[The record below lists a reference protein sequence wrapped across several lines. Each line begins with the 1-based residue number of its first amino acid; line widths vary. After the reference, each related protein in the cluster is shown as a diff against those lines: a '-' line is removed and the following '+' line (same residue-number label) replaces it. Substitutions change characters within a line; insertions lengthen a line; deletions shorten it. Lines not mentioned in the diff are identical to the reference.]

1 MFSDGGHCPSNLK
14 LTGGENARQTG
25 QVSRCVVAQ
34 LLLKLNPCCCLQR
47 CLQHGLLTTDS
58 IQHLVILLLLSWTFP
73 APALGLPICRQ
84 EALARL
90 VPSKSTDTEV
100 FGWKTVSNP
109 ISQES
114 GGCCLSWNPRLVLQ
128 YAMAACWE
136 PVTASSIIPTPWLA
150 PHGNELSGCT
160 TGMTASSCAVLS
172 ACSPFQWMGR
182 ILSPG
187 ALPCCVLLSPA
198 DFGSC
203 EQSRS
208 LSGSVLLSVA
218 RKDG

>member
-1 MFSDGGHCPSNLK
+1 MPFYCIPPLCPSSYLSSLFAEIFWMFSDGGHCPSNLK

-114 GGCCLSWNPRLVLQ
+114 GGCCLSWNPLPRVAICHGCLLG
-128 YAMAACWE
+128 
-136 PVTASSIIPTPWLA
+136 ASDSQFQ
-150 PHGNELSGCT
+150 HSHS
-160 TGMTASSCAVLS
+160 M
-172 ACSPFQWMGR
+172 ACSP
-182 ILSPG
+182 
-187 ALPCCVLLSPA
+187 
-198 DFGSC
+198 
-203 EQSRS
+203 
-208 LSGSVLLSVA
+208 
-218 RKDG
+218 RK